1 MKASLLEKEIAIMSQ
16 NQKALFI
23 IFGGTGDLAYR
34 KLYPALYN
42 LYKKDYLNN
51 NFAVIGTARREWSD
65 DYYQEVVTDA
75 IDGIKDSDEDAEAFA
90 SHFRYQSHNVKDS
103 SHYHTLLDLADE
115 LDKKYDIEGNRVFY
129 LSMSPSFFGTITSHL
144 QQEQL
149 VTENGFNRVIFEK
162 PFGSKYDNSNE
173 LNNEILESFD
183 EEQIYRIDHY
193 LGKEMVQA
201 LIPLRFGNP
210 MFKQLW
216 KSQFISNIQVTLAE
230 DIGVEDRGAY
240 YEQSGALRDMGQNH
254 VLQIVSLLL
263 MDEPKAYDS
272 DEITREKVK
281 ALKNLKLLDNSNVRD
296 KFVRGQYATSPD
308 EPDIYDYLSEN
319 EVSEASVVE
328 TFIAGKIETQNEKW
342 KNVPIYVR
350 TGKRMKAKSTR
361 IDIVFK
367 SEETS
372 LFEADDLV
380 DNVLTIHIGPN
391 EGLSL
396 ELNNKQIGH
405 ANTAEP
411 IQLKYKVDAE
421 LPDDYEKLILDA
433 LQGDKTSFV
442 HWDEVAQ
449 SWKYIDTI
457 REAWETDPSDLA
469 KYPVNTNGPKEAF
482 ELLEKDGNYW
492 IWK

>member
-1 MKASLLEKEIAIMSQ
+1 MSH

-42 LYKKDYLNN
+42 LYKKDYLNH

-65 DYYQEVVTDA
+65 DYYQEIVANA
-75 IDGIKDSDEDAEAFA
+75 IDDIKISDEDAEAFA

-103 SHYHTLLDLADE
+103 NHYHTLLDLADK
-115 LDKKYDIEGNRVFY
+115 LDEEYGIEGNRVFY

-144 QQEQL
+144 RQEKL
-149 VTENGFNRVIFEK
+149 VTENGFNRVIIEK
-162 PFGSKYDNSNE
+162 PFGTKYKTSNE

-193 LGKEMVQA
+193 LGKEMIQA
-201 LIPLRFGNP
+201 LISLRFGNP
-210 MFKQLW
+210 MFKHLW
-216 KSQFISNIQVTLAE
+216 QSQFISNIQITLAE

-254 VLQIVSLLL
+254 ILQIVSLLL
-263 MDEPKAYDS
+263 MDEPQAYES
-272 DEITREKVK
+272 DEITKEKVK

-296 KFVRGQYATSPD
+296 KFVRGQYDTSPD
-308 EPDIYDYLSEN
+308 EPDIYSYISEN
-319 EVSEASVVE
+319 EVSKDSVVE
-328 TFIAGKIETQNEKW
+328 TFIAGKIESKNESW
-342 KNVPIYVR
+342 KDTPLYIR

-367 SEETS
+367 NEETP
-372 LFEADDLV
+372 LFDADKLV
-380 DNVLTIHIGPN
+380 DNALTIYVGPE

-405 ANTAEP
+405 AIAAEP
-411 IQLKYKVDAE
+411 IQLTYEVDTE
-421 LPDDYEKLILDA
+421 LPDDYEKLLLDA

-449 SWKYIDTI
+449 SWKYIDAI
-457 REAWETDPSDLA
+457 REAWETDPSDLF

-482 ELLEKDGNYW
+482 ELLEKDGNHW
-492 IWK
+492 IWGE